1 MSLRDFIVLN
11 KLGMPSS
18 YSNAFLGSGSF
29 SEVFKV
35 KRITDNKIYALK
47 KVNKSPI
54 CKGRIRLLRNNL
66 TGIALIYHNNRITH
80 FIL

>member
-18 YSNAFLGSGSF
+18 YFNAFLGSGSF

-47 KVNKSPI
+47 KVNKSLLF
-54 CKGRIRLLRNNL
+54 IRMNNILRN
-66 TGIALIYHNNRITH
+66 I
-80 FIL
+80 